1 MDDGLRAGKSSGAS
15 RNDSVTESRGQH
27 HKHYPGIIII
37 MAARQLA
44 GRRPLYFTAD
54 VSILLLPFFIRRL
67 ISEVSGPI
75 GTKLC
80 HVFGGDCNFLM

>member
-1 MDDGLRAGKSSGAS
+1 
-15 RNDSVTESRGQH
+15 
-27 HKHYPGIIII
+27 

-54 VSILLLPFFIRRL
+54 VSILFIFFRPL

-75 GTKLC
+75 VTKFC
-80 HVFGGDCNFLM
+80 HMFDGDCNYIRSSQKFGGSLPQKIWRPKNIKISDFAL

>member
-1 MDDGLRAGKSSGAS
+1 
-15 RNDSVTESRGQH
+15 
-27 HKHYPGIIII
+27 

-54 VSILLLPFFIRRL
+54 VSILLLTFFRRL

-75 GTKLC
+75 VTKLC
-80 HVFGGDCNFLM
+80 HMFDVTVIFKIQSEIWGSIPPKNWGPQNIKISHFAI